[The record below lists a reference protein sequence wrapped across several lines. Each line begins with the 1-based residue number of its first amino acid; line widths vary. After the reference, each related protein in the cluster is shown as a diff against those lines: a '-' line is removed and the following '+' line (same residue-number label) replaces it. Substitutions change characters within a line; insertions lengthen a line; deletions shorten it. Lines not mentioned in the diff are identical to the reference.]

1 MEIMGGLALNN
12 RALDRYFRYLR
23 ELDNN
28 SKKDLII
35 RLTESLDVSST
46 SSKDISKLFG
56 SWEDSRSSDVIIKE
70 IKESR
75 IESDDIEKM

>member
-1 MEIMGGLALNN
+1 MGGLALNN